1 MFELPV
7 LSEGVNFALNKTAS
21 QSSTLGNKTASL
33 AVDGSETTFLQTMI
47 SMVFGRSTWEVHFLL
62 SLSRSKIAG
71 AVILVTPMG
80 VFADYQVP
88 PVESPSSR
96 YTYRL

>member
-1 MFELPV
+1 MFELQV
-7 LSEGVNFALNKTAS
+7 LSEGVSVALNKTAS

-33 AVDGSETTFLQTMI
+33 AVDGSETTFRIPMI
-47 SMVFGRSTWEVHFLL
+47 SMVFGRSTCEVHFLL

-71 AVILVTPMG
+71 AVIPVTPMG

-88 PVESPSSR
+88 PCH
-96 YTYRL
+96 